1 MEKKKYKEPRMM
13 REIEANELMFW
24 LETGIQPKLHSDR
37 TNITGDVEEI
47 KNKTDHR
54 PNRRYKRPTTRY
66 KKEDNNGKT

>member
-1 MEKKKYKEPRMM
+1 MEKKKYKEPRRM
-13 REIEANELMFW
+13 REIEANELMFL
-24 LETGIQPKLHSDR
+24 LETGIEPKLHSDR

>member
-24 LETGIQPKLHSDR
+24 LETGIEPKLHSDR

-47 KNKTDHR
+47 KNKTGHK
-54 PNRRYKRPTTRY
+54 PNRRYKKPTTRY
-66 KKEDNNGKT
+66 KKEGNNGKT

>member
-1 MEKKKYKEPRMM
+1 MEKKKYKEPRRM

-24 LETGIQPKLHSDR
+24 LETGIEPKLHSDR

>member
-24 LETGIQPKLHSDR
+24 LETGIEPNLHSDR

-66 KKEDNNGKT
+66 KKRG

>member
-24 LETGIQPKLHSDR
+24 LETGIKPKLHSDR

-47 KNKTDHR
+47 KNKTGQK
-54 PNRRYKRPTTRY
+54 PNRRYKKPTTRY
-66 KKEDNNGKT
+66 KKEGNNGKT

>member
-24 LETGIQPKLHSDR
+24 LETGIEPKLHSDR

-47 KNKTDHR
+47 KNKTDHK
-54 PNRRYKRPTTRY
+54 PTRRYKKPTTRY
-66 KKEDNNGKT
+66 KKEGNNGKT

>member
-1 MEKKKYKEPRMM
+1 MEKKKYKEPRIM

-24 LETGIQPKLHSDR
+24 LETGIEPKLHSDR

>member
-1 MEKKKYKEPRMM
+1 MEKKKYKEPLMM

-66 KKEDNNGKT
+66 KKRG

>member
-66 KKEDNNGKT
+66 KKEDNNGKI

>member
-1 MEKKKYKEPRMM
+1 MEKKKYQEPRRM

-24 LETGIQPKLHSDR
+24 LETGIEPKLHSDR

>member
-13 REIEANELMFW
+13 REIEANELMFL
-24 LETGIQPKLHSDR
+24 LETGIEPKLHSDR

>member
-1 MEKKKYKEPRMM
+1 MENKKYKEPRIM

-24 LETGIQPKLHSDR
+24 LETGIEPKLHSDR

>member
-24 LETGIQPKLHSDR
+24 LETGIEPKLHSDR

-66 KKEDNNGKT
+66 KKKDNNGKT

>member
-1 MEKKKYKEPRMM
+1 MEKKKYNEPRMM

-24 LETGIQPKLHSDR
+24 LETGIEPKLHSDR

>member
-13 REIEANELMFW
+13 RDIEANELMFW
-24 LETGIQPKLHSDR
+24 LETGIEPKLHSDR

>member
-1 MEKKKYKEPRMM
+1 MEKKKYKEPRIM
-13 REIEANELMFW
+13 REIEANELMFL
-24 LETGIQPKLHSDR
+24 LETGIEPKLHSDR

>member
-1 MEKKKYKEPRMM
+1 MEKKKYKEPRRM
-13 REIEANELMFW
+13 RKIEANELMFL
-24 LETGIQPKLHSDR
+24 LETGIEPKLHSDR

>member
-47 KNKTDHR
+47 KNNTDHK
-54 PNRRYKRPTTRY
+54 PNNRYKKPTTRY
-66 KKEDNNGKT
+66 KNEGKNGKT

>member
-1 MEKKKYKEPRMM
+1 MEKKKYKEPRIM
-13 REIEANELMFW
+13 REIEANELMFL
-24 LETGIQPKLHSDR
+24 LETGIEPKLHSDR

-66 KKEDNNGKT
+66 KKRG

>member
-1 MEKKKYKEPRMM
+1 MEKKKYKEPRRM
-13 REIEANELMFW
+13 REIEANELMFL
-24 LETGIQPKLHSDR
+24 LETGIEPKLHSDR

-54 PNRRYKRPTTRY
+54 PNSRYKRPTTRY

>member
-1 MEKKKYKEPRMM
+1 MEKKKYEEPRIM

-24 LETGIQPKLHSDR
+24 LETGIEPKLHSDR

>member
-13 REIEANELMFW
+13 REIEANELIFW
-24 LETGIQPKLHSDR
+24 LETGIEPKLHSDR

>member
-1 MEKKKYKEPRMM
+1 MEKKKYEEPRIM

-24 LETGIQPKLHSDR
+24 LETGIEPKLHSDR

-47 KNKTDHR
+47 KDKTDHR

>member
-1 MEKKKYKEPRMM
+1 MEKKKYKEPRRM
-13 REIEANELMFW
+13 REIEANELMFL
-24 LETGIQPKLHSDR
+24 LETGIEPKLHSDR

-66 KKEDNNGKT
+66 KKRG

>member
-1 MEKKKYKEPRMM
+1 MEKKKYKEPRIM

-24 LETGIQPKLHSDR
+24 LEKGIEPKLHSDR

>member
-66 KKEDNNGKT
+66 KKEVNNGKT

>member
-24 LETGIQPKLHSDR
+24 LETGIEPKLLSDR